1 MTVLR
6 QAINLTRV
14 TTLESRFEM
23 RGDRETNFNTST
35 TGSVDQFVDTTPVQ
49 QFYKDFMIYRACLI
63 LFVFICLLADIAYA
77 QQTTSVVIMP
87 FEIHAQDDLSY
98 LQRQIPQAIKTQ
110 LEQEGANVLILD
122 TMSISSWKILAEST
136 AEIRRLSAQTGADY
150 VVWGSLTLIGQ
161 NFSLDA
167 KLLASEDG
175 EEPHAFSVEG
185 EGVENLSGSVNKMVQ
200 ELGLKLFKRQ
210 KIVQVLIRGNN
221 RIEEDAIRRVIKV
234 KEGDLYNLKTIS
246 DDLKAIYKMGYFDDI
261 RVEAQNVGG
270 GKTITFRI
278 KEKPT
283 VRNILIKGSTW
294 VFDDDEIK
302 EVLTIRKGSILNI
315 NTIQSDMRRIEE
327 LYKEKN
333 YHNVKV
339 SFNVYTRKD
348 FQADIEYDIDEGK
361 KLQIKEIAFVGN
373 SAFSGGKLKGL
384 MGTSEK
390 GLFSWLT
397 SSGDLNQDNLSQDA
411 AKLTAFYH
419 NNGYVQARV
428 GEPEVK
434 FEDDGIVITI
444 RIDEGPQFKVGEVTM
459 AGDLIIP
466 QEQLLEKLKITE
478 EEYYNRDTLRLDV
491 ITLTDIYADEGYAY
505 VDISPRIDQDIEN
518 LVVNIIFDIDKGKQV
533 YFEEITISGNTKTRD
548 KVIRR
553 QLKVYE
559 QELYGGRRLKRSV
572 RNLYRLDF
580 FEDIKVNTV
589 KGSADDKMRLHLDVI
604 EKNTG
609 AFSFGAGY
617 GNVENLFLT
626 ASVAE
631 RNLFGRSQTLSLKGQ
646 LGTKTTR
653 FTLSFTEPWMFDIP
667 LSAGADIY
675 SWNYSFSTYD
685 KDSVGAKLRFG
696 YPLFDY
702 TRGYLTYNYDIA
714 DIKDVSDDAAN
725 SIKNDEGENIKSS
738 IEALIKYDSRDQL
751 FHPTQG
757 SMQSLSYEFAG
768 LGGTVGF
775 NKIIGET
782 GWYYPLFW
790 QIIGVLHGK
799 AGYVKQLAGKSLPD
813 YEKFY
818 MVGIDALRG
827 FERDDLSPTDE
838 NGSEIGGNKFVQFN
852 AELRF
857 PLVKEAGVYGV
868 VFFDTGDIYSEDE
881 NIELDNLR
889 ESAGGGI
896 RWLSPMGPI
905 RLEYGWILDPKPTDH
920 GSGNWEFSM
929 ATSF

>member
-6 QAINLTRV
+6 QAINLTRGMAF
-14 TTLESRFEM
+14 ESRLEM
-23 RGDRETNFNTST
+23 REDKEAVINTPA
-35 TGSVDQFVDTTPVQ
+35 TGLADHFVDTTTTQ
-49 QFYKDFMIYRACLI
+49 QFYKDFMICRACLI
-63 LFVFICLLADIAYA
+63 LLVFICLLAEIAYA
-77 QQTTSVVIMP
+77 QQPISVVIMP

-98 LQRQIPQAIKTQ
+98 LQKQIPQAIKPQ

-122 TMSISSWKILAEST
+122 TMSISSWKKLAENT
-136 AEIRRLSAQTGADY
+136 VEIRNLGAQTGADY
-150 VVWGSLTLIGQ
+150 VVWGSLTLLGQ

-167 KLLASEDG
+167 KLLATEEG
-175 EEPHAFSVEG
+175 EEPYVFSVEG
-185 EGVENLSGSVNKMVQ
+185 VGIENLPGSLNKLVQ

-210 KIVQVLIRGNN
+210 KIVQVLIRDNN
-221 RIEEDAIRRVIKV
+221 RIEEDAIRRVIKI
-234 KEGDLYNLKTIS
+234 KEGDLYNLKDIS
-246 DDLKAIYKMGYFDDI
+246 DELKTIYKMGYFDDI
-261 RVEAQNVGG
+261 RVEAQNVPG

-278 KEKPT
+278 TEKPT
-283 VRNILIKGSTW
+283 VRNILIKGNTW
-294 VFDDDEIK
+294 VFDEDEIK

-315 NTIQSDMRRIEE
+315 NTIQSDMKRIEE

-333 YHNVKV
+333 FHNVKV
-339 SFNVYTRKD
+339 GFNVYTRKD

-361 KLQIKEIAFVGN
+361 KLQIKEITFVGN
-373 SAFSGGKLKGL
+373 SAFSAGKLKGL

-390 GLFSWLT
+390 GLFSWIT
-397 SSGDLNQDNLSQDA
+397 SSGDLNQENLSQDA
-411 AKLTAFYH
+411 AKLTAFYQ

-444 RIDEGPQFKVGEVTM
+444 RIDEGPRFKVGEVTM

-466 QEQLLEKLKITE
+466 QEQLLERLKIAE

-505 VDISPRIDQDIEN
+505 VDISPRIDQDTEN

-533 YFEEITISGNTKTRD
+533 YFEEITIGGNTKTRD

-553 QLKVYE
+553 QLQVFE

-580 FEDIKVNTV
+580 FEDIKVNTI
-589 KGSADDKMRLHLDVI
+589 KGSADDKMRLRIDVT

-609 AFSFGAGY
+609 AFSIGAGA

-631 RNLFGRSQTLSLKGQ
+631 RNLFGRGQTLSLKGQ
-646 LGTKTTR
+646 VGTKTTR
-653 FTLSFTEPWMFDIP
+653 FTLSFTEPWLFDIP

-675 SWNYSFSTYD
+675 NWNYSFSTYD
-685 KDSVGAKLRFG
+685 KDSVGGKLRLG
-696 YPLFDY
+696 YPLIDY
-702 TRGYLTYNYDIA
+702 TRGYLSYNYDIA
-714 DIKDVSDDAAN
+714 DIKNVDKDAAS
-725 SIKNDEGENIKSS
+725 SIKSDKGENIKSS
-738 IEALIKYDSRDQL
+738 IEARIKYDSRDQL
-751 FHPTQG
+751 FHPTGG
-757 SMQSLSYEFAG
+757 SMHNASYEFAG

-799 AGYVKQLAGKSLPD
+799 AGYVNQLRGKSLPD

-818 MVGIDALRG
+818 MTGIDALRG
-827 FERDDLSPTDE
+827 FERDDLSPRDK
-838 NGSEIGGNKFVQFN
+838 NGDEIGGNKFVQFN
-852 AELRF
+852 AEVRF
-857 PLVKEAGVYGV
+857 PLVKQAGVYGV
-868 VFFDTGDIYSEDE
+868 VFFDTGNIYAEDE
-881 NIELDNLR
+881 DIELDRLR

-905 RLEYGWILDPKPTDH
+905 RLEYGFILDPKPRDH
-920 GSGNWEFSM
+920 GAGSWEFSM
-929 ATSF
+929 ATAF